1 MRTNRI
7 RTTALAVTVL
17 AAALSLTACGGEDKA
32 MGTKLTGAAGTAT
45 PAATSTG
52 STAQPDAPEAGTPET
67 QTVPAEG
74 KHAAWQRQEAGDRA
88 EREGRTVDPGL
99 HAQELHGQGL
109 LGEPPDQP
117 PAAHGDQHRLH
128 HLPRLLRA
136 VPPLRRRA
144 GGVPGPR
151 RQQAAGGRHAL
162 PGKKAYAGIALLG
175 EPGQNEPVKS
185 ANLGVGMVDKNNQS
199 KGESTVKLPAETYT
213 DGLGFVTYWQS
224 DVENALMY

>member
-32 MGTKLTGAAGTAT
+32 MGTKPAGAAGTAT

-74 KHAAWQRQEAGDRA
+74 KHAGGNGKKPETAPNEKAA
-88 EREGRTVDPGL
+88 PSIPACTPKNSTVEVSSVSRPINHLLLTVTNTGSTTC
-99 HAQELHGQGL
+99 HAYYA
-109 LGEPPDQP
+109 PF
-117 PAAHGDQHRLH
+117 
-128 HLPRLLRA
+128 LRFDGAQA
-136 VPPLRRRA
+136 VYPVLDDSKP
-144 GGVPGPR
+144 
-151 RQQAAGGRHAL
+151 QAVVTL
-162 PGKKAYAGIALLG
+162 SPGKKAYAGIALLG